1 MDDGEAGYQPSFHS
15 FIAYRVAHLHARLNR
30 QATHLLDKHGGVT
43 LTQWRIIVL
52 LESEGVATLSDMAE
66 IAVIDKG
73 LLSRNLSALVD
84 LGYVSMSR
92 DRADRRVNRLELT
105 DKGRALHARIY
116 PIMTW
121 RHERLTRDLST
132 EQVEMIQGLFDR
144 LDEAAADESY
154 RP

>member
-1 MDDGEAGYQPSFHS
+1 MDGEGSEHQPAFQS

-52 LESEGVATLSDMAE
+52 LESEGVATLSEMAE
-66 IAVIDKG
+66 VAAIDKG
-73 LLSRNLSALVD
+73 LLSRNLSTLVQ
-84 LGYVSMSR
+84 LGYVAMNR
-92 DRADRRVNRLELT
+92 DRTDRRVNRLELT
-105 DKGRALHARIY
+105 DKGRALHAEIY

-121 RHERLTRDLST
+121 RHERLTRDLSA
-132 EQVEMIQGLFDR
+132 EQMEMIQSLFDA
-144 LDEAAADESY
+144 LDDAAADESY

>member
-1 MDDGEAGYQPSFHS
+1 
-15 FIAYRVAHLHARLNR
+15 
-30 QATHLLDKHGGVT
+30 
-43 LTQWRIIVL
+43 
-52 LESEGVATLSDMAE
+52 SDMAE